1 MAQCDFL
8 DWRWSDSY
16 YCRKTDKAV
25 DKNTVD
31 TYCDNSLRYRDCPI
45 YCGGS
50 SSGGCYLTTACV
62 NTKNLPDDCRELTVL
77 RSFRDGYLVNQPDGE
92 AEVQEY
98 YRTAP
103 KIVEIIDHQNN
114 RDEIY
119 EDLYSNVISP
129 CVELIE
135 QGNNAEAYDKYKK
148 MVKDLEKKFMQEFD

>member
-148 MVKDLEKKFMQEFD
+148 MVKDLEKKFM